1 MNCKELECELNF
13 ISLDFEDGESEEC
26 LVTGLYEIE
35 GKKYLAVV
43 VGADDDFDLE
53 KSDELEGY
61 IYEYAEAG
69 EDEFELIDIESD
81 DEFNR
86 IAGII
91 EAFEEARDE
100 E

>member
-1 MNCKELECELNF
+1 MSCKELNCELDF
-13 ISLDFEDGESEEC
+13 ITLDFEDGASEEC
-26 LVTGLYEIE
+26 LVTGLYEVE

-43 VGADDDFDLE
+43 VGADEEFDLE
-53 KSDELEGY
+53 KADELEGY

-81 DEFNR
+81 EEFNR

-91 EAFEEARDE
+91 EAFEGGKED
-100 E
+100 